1 MPKFNSRSVS
11 ARQNSVTVSA
21 YVRTLKRT
29 VESVGPCWVTGE
41 IQQFKASSRGHWY
54 FTVRDR
60 DASLDCAM
68 WSRQTQRVRFRPE
81 PGMLVDMY
89 GGPSVYT
96 KQGRL
101 QFYAEQLSQ
110 QDTEGALLLAFRR
123 LRTKLEKEGLFEAG
137 RKRPIPQFPR
147 TIGVV
152 TSATGAAFQDIV
164 RITGQRYPL
173 CRILLSPA
181 LVQGDEAAF
190 RIAQAIERLSTQRP
204 PHRPDVLI
212 VGRGGGSV
220 QDLQPFNEEAV
231 ARTIFAC
238 PIPVISAVG
247 HETDVTIADLVADL
261 RAATPSHA
269 AEMAVPDQQV
279 LYSTVNQISVR
290 MQSQVLQH
298 VAARRAK
305 VQHITD
311 SYEFN
316 TPFNRVREA
325 QQWLEDLTERL
336 HVGLS
341 GRLLSLRHAAE
352 KQLTNLT
359 ALDPRRGLRQGLVRV
374 ERMGRPVRSNSSL
387 ALGDRVQLLFLDGQ
401 RDAVIDS

>member
-1 MPKFNSRSVS
+1 MPDSNAISVS
-11 ARQNSVTVSA
+11 TRQNSVSVSA

-29 VESVGPCWVTGE
+29 VESVAPCWVTGE
-41 IQQFKASSRGHWY
+41 IQQFKASARGHWY

-68 WSRQTQRVRFRPE
+68 WSRQARRVLFRPE
-81 PGMLVDMY
+81 AGMLVDIY
-89 GGPSVYT
+89 GSPSVYP

-101 QFYAEQLSQ
+101 QFYAEKLTR
-110 QDTEGALLLAFRR
+110 QDSEGALLLAFRR
-123 LRTKLEKEGLFEAG
+123 LKAKLEKEGLFEG
-137 RKRPIPQFPR
+137 SRKRPIPQFPH

-164 RITGQRYPL
+164 HITGQRYPL
-173 CRILLSPA
+173 CRILLSPS
-181 LVQGDEAAF
+181 LVQGDEAAVQ
-190 RIAQAIERLSTQRP
+190 IAGAIERLGTLRP
-204 PHRPDVLI
+204 PDRPDVLI

-231 ARTIFAC
+231 ARAIFAC

-269 AEMAVPDQQV
+269 AELAVPDQQV
-279 LYSTVNQISVR
+279 LYSTVQVVSDHMHSR
-290 MQSQVLQH
+290 VLQQ
-298 VAARRAK
+298 VAARRAGIE
-305 VQHITD
+305 HITN

-316 TPFNRVREA
+316 TPVNRVREA
-325 QQWLEDLTERL
+325 QQWLEELTEQL
-336 HVGLS
+336 HTSLS

-352 KQLTNLT
+352 KQLANLT

-374 ERMGRPVRSNSSL
+374 ERMGKPVRSSSSL
-387 ALGDRVQLLFLDGQ
+387 QWGDRIQLHFLDGQ
-401 RDAVIDS
+401 RVAVIDS